1 MLFFIMYQKKN
12 QIQSNCVIE
21 MHNTKNNFMKKH
33 IYIALL
39 LLPIVSMAQTIDRS
53 KAPAPGKAPLIQIG
67 NPVKFTLANG
77 MQVFVVKNTKLPRVT
92 ASLAFDYDGFAEGD
106 KAGVAEM
113 AGQLLKRGTT
123 TKSKAQL
130 DEAVEFLGGTL
141 STSSQSAAVS
151 SLKSNFPALMSLM
164 AEVVLK
170 PALANDELEKIRKQ
184 TLSGIESNK
193 DDADAISGNVVKKL
207 VYGAS
212 HPYGE
217 MMTTKSVNSITI
229 NDVKSF
235 LTTYWKPNMAYLV
248 FVGDIEPAVAKA
260 LAEKSFGAW
269 VKGTAT
275 KQNFAK
281 PVSPSQTY
289 VAIVDRPASVQSVVT
304 IATTVDLLPGSS
316 NVIAGSVM
324 NNILGG
330 GFSGRLFAN
339 LRDKHAFTYGAYSS
353 LNPSRQVGIF
363 EASASVR
370 NEKTD
375 SSVQELL
382 REINIILNEK
392 VGDTEL
398 SRMKNYLS
406 GGFARSLENPATIAG
421 FALKIAQNNLPA
433 DYYQKYLTNL
443 AAVDAQKVQDA
454 GKALLNTSK
463 MHIVIVGNAKQISKG
478 LEKYGPIKYFDIEGN
493 EIAAPTEAKADASL
507 TPDVLLQKVVSAVGG
522 SDAIAAIKDIQ
533 LKGSASLMGQ
543 TLEMSQTIITPGNS
557 VTTMS
562 MGGMAVMKQSVVDGK
577 YSVSQQGM
585 EAPITDEVKEGL
597 DESALLIPEL
607 SYLSKGYKLKIIGA
621 EKVDGKDAIDLEIT
635 TPSGKVSHRFYD
647 AKTYLLV
654 KTAKSQEVPGR
665 GVVTQQEFYN
675 AYITINGVQ
684 VPTEQLIDMGQLKIN
699 VKYTD
704 IKENQGLKTTDLK

>member
-1 MLFFIMYQKKN
+1 
-12 QIQSNCVIE
+12 
-21 MHNTKNNFMKKH
+21 MKKH
-33 IYIALL
+33 LYIALF
-39 LLPIVSMAQTIDRS
+39 LLPIVSLAQTIDRS
-53 KAPAPGKAPLIQIG
+53 KAPTPGKAPLIQIG

-77 MQVFVVKNTKLPRVT
+77 LQVFVVKNTKLPRVT
-92 ASLAFDYDGFAEGD
+92 ASLDFNYDGFAEGD
-106 KAGVAEM
+106 KAGVADM

-130 DEAVEFLGGTL
+130 DEAVEFLGGSL
-141 STSSQSAAVS
+141 YTSSGSASAS
-151 SLKSNFPALMSLM
+151 ALKTNFPALMSLL
-164 AEVVLK
+164 AEVVLH
-170 PALANDELEKIRKQ
+170 PALASDELEKIRKQ
-184 TLSGIESNK
+184 TLSGIEGSK

-217 MMTTKSVNSITI
+217 VLTTKSANSITL

-235 LTTYWKPNMAYLV
+235 LSTYWKPNMAYLV

-260 LAEKSFGAW
+260 LAEKSFGSWA
-269 VKGTAT
+269 KGTVV

-281 PVSPSQTY
+281 PAIPSQTY
-289 VAIVDRPASVQSVVT
+289 VAIVDRPSSVQSVITV
-304 IATTVDLLPGSS
+304 ATTVDLLPGSS

-339 LRDKHAFTYGAYSS
+339 LREKHAFTYGAYSS

-392 VGDTEL
+392 VGDVEL

-421 FALKIAQNNLPA
+421 FALRIAQNNLPA

-454 GKALLNTSK
+454 AKALLNTGK
-463 MHIVIVGNAKQISKG
+463 MHIVIVGNAKQIAKG
-478 LEKYGPIKYFDIEGN
+478 LEKYGPVKYFDIEGN
-493 EIAAPTEAKADASL
+493 EVAAPTEVKADASL
-507 TPDVLLQKVVSAVGG
+507 TPTALMEK
-522 SDAIAAIKDIQ
+522 AIAAIGSKEALSNVKDVQ
-533 LKGSASLMGQ
+533 LKGTASVMGQ
-543 TLEMSQTIITPGNS
+543 SLEMKQTMIMPGNS

-562 MGGMAVMKQSVVDGK
+562 MGGMAITRQAVVDGK
-577 YSVSQQGM
+577 YSISQQGQ
-585 EAPITDEVKEGL
+585 EAPMTDDLKEGL
-597 DESALLIPEL
+597 DESASLAPEQL
-607 SYLSKGYKLKIIGA
+607 YLSKGYGLKIVGG
-621 EKVDGKDAIDLEIT
+621 EKVDGKEAIDVEVT
-635 TPSGKVSHRFYD
+635 TPSKKVSHRFYD
-647 AKTYLLV
+647 AKTFLLV
-654 KTAKSQEVPGR
+654 KTSKSEEVPGQ
-665 GVVTQQEFYN
+665 GTMTQQQFYSG
-675 AYITINGVQ
+675 YQTVNGVKIAA
-684 VPTEQLIDMGQLKIN
+684 EMLIDMGQMKIN

-704 IKENQGLKTTDLK
+704 IKVNQGLKTSDLK